1 MRSMFSLS
9 RDGKSL
15 LPEDYLERRHQRR
28 ANMLCLSL
36 FVVVLAGV
44 VGAFIVTHGEWSGLK
59 TRQESIDARYRQA
72 ARDIEQLKVLEAQKS
87 QILDKAEIATAL
99 IEKAPRSIVVAELV
113 NRLPVGAA
121 MMEIELESRRIQPA
135 PPAPPAGRGAK
146 SLAGKASEDEAKA
159 KPAPPRF
166 DTTLNITGVAMSHN
180 DVARYVS
187 ALQDCELLRGVE
199 LKFSEIALSD
209 NQEVNKFKVEASLRN
224 DVDARRVRLATD
236 PVRSEADATPRE
248 D

>member
-1 MRSMFSLS
+1 MFSLS

-28 ANMLCLSL
+28 ANLLCLTL
-36 FVVVLAGV
+36 FVIVLAGV
-44 VGAFIVTHGEWSGLK
+44 VGAFIVTHSEWSGLK
-59 TRQESIDARYRQA
+59 QRQESIDARYRQA

-121 MMEIELESRRIQPA
+121 MMEIELESRRVQTA

-146 SLAGKASEDEAKA
+146 SLAAKASEDEVKA
-159 KPAPPRF
+159 KPAPPKF
-166 DTTLNITGVAMSHN
+166 DTSLTITGVAMSHN
-180 DVARYVS
+180 DVARYVA
-187 ALQDCELLRGVE
+187 ALQECELLSGVE
-199 LKFSEIALSD
+199 LKFSEITLSE
-209 NQEVNKFKVEASLRN
+209 NQEVNKFKVEASLRSE
-224 DVDARRVRLATD
+224 VDARRVRLATD
-236 PVRSEADATPRE
+236 PVRREADATPRE